1 MNYIEIEDLIITLN
15 INDICT
21 MIQCFLTQQ
30 SFKIYNN
37 KCCGRKTFT
46 SSRLTVIRH
55 IVHPRNDYQTLFNIC
70 LALEKKEVENQIGPF
85 VGADTTTVER

>member
-30 SFKIYNN
+30 SFKINNN

-46 SSRLTVIRH
+46 SPRLTVIRH
-55 IVHPRNDYQTLFNIC
+55 IVHGRNDYQTLFNIC
-70 LALEKKEVENQIGPF
+70 LAFEEKEVENQIGPF

>member
-1 MNYIEIEDLIITLN
+1 MLSAKK
-15 INDICT
+15 
-21 MIQCFLTQQ
+21 

-46 SSRLTVIRH
+46 SPRLTAIRH
-55 IVHPRNDYQTLFNIC
+55 IVHGRNDYQTLFNIC
-70 LALEKKEVENQIGPF
+70 LAFEEKEEENPIGPF

>member
-1 MNYIEIEDLIITLN
+1 
-15 INDICT
+15 

-55 IVHPRNDYQTLFNIC
+55 IVHRRNDYQTLFNIC
-70 LALEKKEVENQIGPF
+70 LAVEEKEVENQIGPF
-85 VGADTTTVER
+85 VGADTTTVEK